1 MFVYHVYLYRVVS
14 KSVTAICFTQ
24 DDSLIL
30 VADKTGDVH
39 RYVSMI
45 YFFSVND
52 RSVCLI
58 VYQMSFLKCENI
70 KTFIVKLTWC
80 GKGRH

>member
-45 YFFSVND
+45 YFSLLMIEAYV
-52 RSVCLI
+52 
-58 VYQMSFLKCENI
+58 
-70 KTFIVKLTWC
+70 
-80 GKGRH
+80 

>member
-1 MFVYHVYLYRVVS
+1 MVS

-39 RYVSMI
+39 RYISMI
-45 YFFSVND
+45 YFSLLMKK
-52 RSVCLI
+52 CM
-58 VYQMSFLKCENI
+58 YQMSCLKCENI

-80 GKGRH
+80 GKARY